1 MKLEILKET
10 ENKTLG
16 RKEIEFRIDHQGGT
30 TPSRTDV
37 QSKIVA
43 QYDAS
48 AATVVIRILKPT
60 FGAGI
65 SHGLARIYDDEEKL
79 KRVELGH
86 ILKRHKSTKKS
97 AEEGE

>member
-10 ENKTLG
+10 DNKTLG

-30 TPSRTDV
+30 TPSRLDV
-37 QSKIVA
+37 RDKIVA

-48 AATVVIRILKPT
+48 TSTVVIRSMRTK

-65 SHGLARIYDDEEKL
+65 SEGVARIYANEDTL

-86 ILKRHKSTKKS
+86 ILKRHESKKVT
-97 AEEGE
+97 GE

>member
-30 TPSRTDV
+30 TPSRQDV

-48 AATVVIRILKPT
+48 ASTVVIRFMDTK

-65 SHGLARIYDDEEKL
+65 SEGTARIYADEEKM

-86 ILKRHKSTKKS
+86 ILKRHESKKK
-97 AEEGE
+97 AGEGE